1 MKYESFSMRIE
12 PAPGSSY
19 VVSVQ
24 SPQGEGQGTF
34 QIPRIDEPP
43 WVGAKPG
50 SDRAGEIR
58 DLVTPL
64 STPKAQAIDPGK
76 ELFRALFRDEVA
88 NLFHASLGSL
98 RGRHQGLR
106 INISINPRRPELA
119 PLQKL
124 PWELLC
130 RPETEDFLCLSRR
143 TPVVRSLE
151 AHRER
156 RPAVARP
163 SRLRILA
170 VEASPTD
177 FTSLA
182 VARERTNLEEA
193 WKGQEKN
200 VEIVFLKLGGV
211 EEIRQ
216 ALLAAPFHILHFMG
230 HGKFDEESSEG
241 MLFFEQC
248 DGTSQPFEGRRLAQL
263 LHDFDSLRLVVLNA
277 CHTAKAVGT
286 HGPNPFAGTA
296 SALVMGGVPAVVAMS
311 GPVSDLA
318 AVAFSRTFYQ
328 RLAAGDAIE
337 AAVTEGRLAIQ
348 RAEPGDGAW
357 ATPTLFLRSPDGM
370 LFAPRSTVWAR
381 RAALLA
387 SVAVALALVWF
398 LASGWVRERHTAE
411 VMRLT
416 NDGIGLLELGRKE
429 EARKAFRSA
438 LAIDPDNAAAL
449 GNLATVEMQ
458 LGDDEAALVHA
469 QGAVKAAPEEAVHHY
484 NLGNLL
490 ALKKRYE
497 EALPS
502 LRRAIEID
510 PDYAYAYNELGNVYL
525 ELDHPAEARK
535 AFEAGLNHDRTL
547 AKLHKN
553 LARAAL
559 AEGHPEEAI
568 LHLATALSLYSP
580 ADPAGKAEA
589 TYWLAA
595 AQAAA
600 GHATEVCAAL
610 QKLAVLDPRLLSPF
624 AKAAT
629 LLAKQHRCTP
639 WP

>member
-1 MKYESFSMRIE
+1 MKYETFSMRIE
-12 PAPGSSY
+12 PSSEGSY
-19 VVSVQ
+19 AVSVQ

-34 QIPRIDEPP
+34 QLPRIGEPP
-43 WVGAKPG
+43 WAGANPG
-50 SDRAGEIR
+50 LGRTGEIR

-64 STPKAQAIDPGK
+64 STCRAPALDAGK
-76 ELFRALFRDEVA
+76 ELFRALFREEVT
-88 NLFHASLGSL
+88 NLFHASLGSF

-106 INISINPRRPELA
+106 IDISIDPRRPESA

-156 RPAVARP
+156 RPAIARP
-163 SRLRILA
+163 RRLRILA
-170 VEASPTD
+170 VAASPTD
-177 FTSLA
+177 CTALA
-182 VARERTNLEEA
+182 VARERKNLEAA

-200 VEIVFLKLGGV
+200 VEIVFLERGGV
-211 EEIRQ
+211 EEMSQ

-230 HGKFDEESSEG
+230 HGKFDEENSEG
-241 MLFFEQC
+241 VLFFERC
-248 DGTSQPFEGRRLAQL
+248 DGTGQPFEGRRLAQL
-263 LHDFDSLRLVVLNA
+263 LHDFESLRLVVLNA
-277 CHTAKAVGT
+277 CHTAEAVGT
-286 HGPNPFAGTA
+286 HGPNPFTGAA
-296 SALVMGGVPAVVAMS
+296 SSLVMGGVPAVVAMS

-328 RLAAGDAIE
+328 RLTAGDSIE

-348 RAEPGDGAW
+348 RAEPRDGAW
-357 ATPTLFLRSPDGM
+357 ATPTLFLRGQDGM

-387 SVAVALALVWF
+387 GFAVALVLVWI
-398 LASGWVRERHTAE
+398 LAAGWLRERRTAE
-411 VMRLT
+411 AMRLT
-416 NDGIGLLELGRKE
+416 NDGIGLLGLGRKE
-429 EARKAFRSA
+429 EARDALRSA
-438 LAIDPDNAAAL
+438 LDIDPYDAAAL
-449 GNLATVEMQ
+449 GNLTSVEMQ

-469 QGAVKAAPEEAVHHY
+469 QAAVRAAPGEAVHHY

-490 ALKKRYE
+490 AFKKRYE

-502 LRRAIEID
+502 LRRAVEID

-525 ELDHPAEARK
+525 ALDRPAEARK
-535 AFEAGLNHDRTL
+535 AFEAGLSRDRTL

-559 AEGHPEEAI
+559 AERHPEEAI
-568 LHLATALSLYSP
+568 LHLETALSLYSP
-580 ADPAGKAEA
+580 ADPPGKAEA

-600 GHATEVCAAL
+600 GRATKACAAL
-610 QKLAVLDPRLLSPF
+610 QKFAVFDPRLLSPF
-624 AKAAT
+624 AKDAT
-629 LLAKQHRCTP
+629 LLAKQYRCTP